1 MLLAGESRV
10 RCSIL
15 TLTSF
20 LFLAVPSEQAFAQS
34 ATPTATPSTS
44 AASGTQ
50 AGGELPTV
58 EVVATSPL
66 GAETSTLN
74 VPSEVQSISGDEI
87 ENLNHDVITEDLSR
101 RLPGVATT
109 DAMGNPL
116 MQSLEFRGQTA
127 SPVPGTPQGLAVYQN
142 GVRINEAYGDVVNWA
157 LIPTVAIGQA
167 QIVTGNPVFGLNAL
181 AGAVVMNMKNGFTWQ
196 GTMVDTEFGTDF
208 RRQATIEYGMT
219 KGNWAYYFAI
229 EGLGDN
235 GYRYSGQSAVGR
247 AYGDIGYRAEGNEV
261 HLNVNLAKASFG
273 AAGTT
278 PIDLIQEN
286 PAAVFNLPGLSTNS
300 LGMVTLS
307 DQSSITST
315 LQFNGNVYFRDYA
328 ASREDGNVSD
338 FYHCAAAFFCN
349 SGMLTTLPDP
359 TTGLPDGQPAG
370 EIDDNWTHTY
380 GTGTTL
386 QLNDTD
392 QILGHKNNFTAGVS
406 DDHGWTH
413 FTGQSTIGEL
423 PPDLVVAS
431 YGIVINQPMYD
442 VSPVALLTQNNYLG
456 IYVLDAFDVTDQLTV
471 NAGAR
476 FNDAQVNLNDELGTS
491 LTSTN
496 NFNRINPV
504 VGATY
509 KITPNISA
517 YASYSEANRAPTP
530 LELGCASPTQPC
542 QIDNFLVN
550 DPPLKQ
556 VVARTVEAGVKGDN
570 NITGV
575 IPGTLA
581 WSASLWRT
589 ENQND
594 IMSVPSPTV
603 IGFGYFTNAGDT
615 LRQGVDLGATFT
627 TDKWSAYANYSYT
640 QATFL
645 TPVLLSSPYNPNSNA
660 EGNEQVEPGDNLP
673 GIPRHKFKIGFDY
686 TVLPKWTI
694 GADVVYESSRYYFG
708 DEINSLPQVPG
719 FATLN
724 LRTSYQFSNTVQ
736 IYGMINNALDYRY
749 YTYGALYDIGST
761 VNQVT
766 GLPVPGL
773 FSSTDPRALSIAPP
787 LEVYIGLKIT
797 L

>member
-1 MLLAGESRV
+1 MLLCEGFCLRRAAQVLAG
-10 RCSIL
+10 
-15 TLTSF
+15 SF
-20 LFLAVPSEQAFAQS
+20 LLVLPAQRSMAQS
-34 ATPTATPSTS
+34 ATPTEA
-44 AASGTQ
+44 
-50 AGGELPTV
+50 LPTV

-74 VPSEVQSISGDEI
+74 VPTEVQSISGTEI
-87 ENLNHDVITEDLSR
+87 ENLNQPTITEDLAR
-101 RLPGVATT
+101 RTPGVVAT
-109 DAMGNPL
+109 DELGSPL
-116 MQSLEFRGQTA
+116 DQSLEFRGQTA
-127 SPVPGTPQGLAVYQN
+127 TPVPGRPEGLAVYQN

-181 AGAVVMNMKNGFTWQ
+181 AGAVVMTMKNGFTWQ
-196 GTMVDTEFGTDF
+196 GTELDTQFGTDF
-208 RRQATIEYGMT
+208 RHQATAEYGMT

-235 GYRYSGQSAVGR
+235 GFRYGGASGVGR

-261 HLNVNLAKASFG
+261 HVNVTAARASFG

-278 PIDLIQEN
+278 PIVLAQEN
-286 PAAVFNLPGLSTNS
+286 PAAVFNLPGESTDS

-349 SGMLTTLPDP
+349 SGTLTTLPDP

-380 GTGTTL
+380 GAGTTV

-406 DDHGWTH
+406 EDHGWTH
-413 FTGQSTIGEL
+413 FTGSSLIGDL
-423 PPDLVVAS
+423 PSDRIISS
-431 YGIVINQPMYD
+431 YGITIDQPAYD

-456 IYVLDAFDVTDQLTV
+456 VYVLDAFDVTDKLTV

-476 FNDAQVNLNDELGTS
+476 FNDAQINLNDELGTS
-491 LTSTN
+491 LTSNN
-496 NFNRINPV
+496 NFTRINPM

-509 KITPNISA
+509 KITPDISL

-530 LELGCASPTQPC
+530 LELGCSSPTQPC
-542 QIDNFLVN
+542 QIDNFLVA

-556 VVARTVEAGVKGDN
+556 VVSRTVEGGVKGDN
-570 NITGV
+570 NITGPISGRLV
-575 IPGTLA
+575 
-581 WSASLWRT
+581 WSVDLYRT

-594 IMSVPSPTV
+594 ILNVPSPTV

-615 LRQGVDLGATFT
+615 LRQGVDLGGTFT
-627 TDKWSAYANYSYT
+627 TDKWSVYANYSYI
-640 QATFL
+640 QAIFL
-645 TPVLLSSPYNPNSNA
+645 TPVLLSSPYNPFSNA
-660 EGNEQVEPGDNLP
+660 NGNESVVPGDNLP

-686 TVLPKWTI
+686 TVLPKWTV
-694 GADVVYESSRYYFG
+694 GADVVYESGRYYFG
-708 DEINSLPQVPG
+708 DEINALPQVPG
-719 FATLN
+719 WATLN
-724 LRTSYQFSNTVQ
+724 LRTSYQFNSTVQ
-736 IYGMINNALDYRY
+736 IFGMINNALDYRY
-749 YTYGALYDIGST
+749 YTYGALYDTGST

-773 FSSTDPRALSIAPP
+773 FSSTDPRAVTISPP
-787 LEVYIGLKIT
+787 FEAYIGLKIT